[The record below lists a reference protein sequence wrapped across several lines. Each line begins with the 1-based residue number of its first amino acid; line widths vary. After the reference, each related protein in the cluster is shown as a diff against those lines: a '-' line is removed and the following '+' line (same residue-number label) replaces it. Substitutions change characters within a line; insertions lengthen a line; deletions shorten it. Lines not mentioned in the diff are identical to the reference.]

1 MTLRRG
7 PRDDAG
13 QRRLP
18 AHRPGRGHPERMRS
32 APRGGQLP
40 KALIS
45 PPLGTAQAQTGPKRE
60 KWARLRLIRDAPLV
74 PLSCLVFPF
83 RGDSLGPPLS
93 PVSSVPGFAF
103 RGSGGPP
110 VVWLGFA
117 PRDLAP
123 ARVNHDDVEA
133 PPPFPVWDDL
143 PRGANRAPVDFA

>member
-1 MTLRRG
+1 MM
-7 PRDDAG
+7 RDSAVFRHTVQDVAIRNG
-13 QRRLP
+13 CA
-18 AHRPGRGHPERMRS
+18 AHPG
-32 APRGGQLP
+32 GGT
-40 KALIS
+40 AAEGADI

-60 KWARLRLIRDAPLV
+60 KWARLGLIRDAPLV

-83 RGDSLGPPLS
+83 RGGSLGPPLS

-123 ARVNHDDVEA
+123 GSSES
-133 PPPFPVWDDL
+133 
-143 PRGANRAPVDFA
+143 